1 MIDENNDHARSAL
14 SLHYRSKVMT
24 QLSRV
29 LRRRA
34 TTSENILWQALRR
47 KRLGGLKFRRQH
59 PIGASVLDF
68 YCHELRLAIEIDGP
82 IHIDHATEDRD
93 RVRQEIIELH
103 GIQFL
108 RFTSDEVETHLD
120 AVMTTIRS
128 FAASKPPNK

>member
-1 MIDENNDHARSAL
+1 MIDENNDHPRSAL

-24 QLSRV
+24 EASRV

-34 TTSENILWQALRR
+34 TKSENILWQALRR

-68 YCHELRLAIEIDGP
+68 YCHELKLAVEIDGP
-82 IHIDHATEDRD
+82 IHTGQANKDRD

-108 RFTSDEVETHLD
+108 RFTSDEVENNLN
-120 AVMTTIRS
+120 AVLTTIS
-128 FAASKPPNK
+128 KFAAVEPSSN